1 MLMKTINIYF
11 NSSEKNFMR
20 NCKKKKIPTKTIK
33 RGSGCK
39 HCTGPYT
46 YRWIETD
53 SPNYDMYILYLKQG
67 VSVDVFF
74 YSEDD
79 RTRFLEELAKKMQF
93 KIISNF
99 HPDWYYKMENLY
111 GVEIKA

>member
-1 MLMKTINIYF
+1 MKTINLFF
-11 NSSEKNFMR
+11 NSSWESFKSE
-20 NCKKKKIPTKTIK
+20 CKKQQIHTKTIK
-33 RGSGCK
+33 NGSGCK

-67 VSVDVFF
+67 LSVDVFF

-79 RTRFLEELAKKMQF
+79 RTRFLGELAEKMQF
-93 KIISNF
+93 KVISNF

>member
-1 MLMKTINIYF
+1 MKTINIYF
-11 NSSEKNFMR
+11 NSSEENFMR
-20 NCKKKKIPTKTIK
+20 DCKEKKIPTRIVK

-67 VSVDVFF
+67 EDVDIFF

-79 RTRFLEELAKKMQF
+79 RTEFLEELAEKMQF
-93 KIISNF
+93 KVINTSY
-99 HPDWYYKMENLY
+99 PDCYYKMEFLY
-111 GVEIKA
+111 GVKIEA